1 MHAPMSAAGACVC
14 LCVCTRVCTCVCV
27 CVCACVRAC
36 VCVYYRRSVRRL
48 SRRALA
54 CTQRAVHPC
63 ATLALCHAR
72 QQALVVTPRLR
83 GRARARIT
91 PTVTPTPPPTPPPPP
106 RCAAPLHAR
115 IVAGFRT
122 HTARRLRH
130 LPILS
135 ASAPLRH
142 PLPGRWRRDQ
152 CMKMEDDGSCA
163 HEMDPR
169 TRGAPPAPADSDGGD
184 RP

>member
-1 MHAPMSAAGACVC
+1 MHVA
-14 LCVCTRVCTCVCV
+14 
-27 CVCACVRAC
+27 
-36 VCVYYRRSVRRL
+36 RSEQHLREQ
-48 SRRALA
+48 AE
-54 CTQRAVHPC
+54 VHPC

-72 QQALVVTPRLR
+72 QQALVVRPRLR
-83 GRARARIT
+83 GRARARI
-91 PTVTPTPPPTPPPPP
+91 TPPPPP

-135 ASAPLRH
+135 ASAPLRR
-142 PLPGRWRRDQ
+142 PGRWRRDQ

-169 TRGAPPAPADSDGGD
+169 TRGAPRPGPPGRRRQTVTAAAGGRRTRD
-184 RP
+184 KWARLRRCGEGVERERRGSVILV